1 MKKKKM
7 ILSLACLL
15 GVFGLAACS
24 GGDSDTD
31 DEIATMKGDK
41 ITVGDFY
48 DKAKTDQNSQQ
59 IVLDM
64 IISQVFMEKYGDEVS
79 DDEVNQQIKDT
90 FGDEDT
96 LEQQLEASQMSR
108 GELEETYKQ
117 SLALQEGLKD
127 HVDLTDEDLKEAW
140 DSYHPQ
146 VEAQL
151 IAVNSEDDANDV
163 KKQVDED
170 DADFG
175 EIAQENSIAPSK
187 DDDGKVNFDSTTPA
201 EEVPDE
207 VKEEAWGMDDG
218 EITDPIAVESEYGSG
233 YYILKMNKNQDKGD
247 DMDEYKDEI
256 QDVATDNKINDQ
268 EFTTKVIGEELQDA
282 NVKIKDEA
290 FSDIL
295 TQFTD
300 AAEGN
305 QEGSNSTA
313 DSATEESTEATEA
326 EDSSNE

>member
-1 MKKKKM
+1 MKKKK
-7 ILSLACLL
+7 IIFSLACLL
-15 GVFGLAACS
+15 GMTSLAACS
-24 GGDSDTD
+24 SNSDTD
-31 DEIATMKGDK
+31 DEIATMKGDN

-64 IISQVFMEKYGDEVS
+64 IISQVFTDKYGDKVS
-79 DDEVNQQIKDT
+79 DDEVDQQIKDT
-90 FGDEDT
+90 FGDEET
-96 LEQQLEASQMSR
+96 LKQQLEASQMSR
-108 GELEETYKQ
+108 KELEETYKQ

-127 HVDLTDEDLKEAW
+127 HVDLTDKDLKEAW

-151 IAVNSEDDANDV
+151 IAVSSEDEAKDV
-163 KKQVDED
+163 KKEADED

-175 EIAQENSIAPSK
+175 KIAKDNSIAPSK
-187 DDDGKVNFDSTTPA
+187 DDDGKVEFDSATPA

-207 VKEEAWGMDDG
+207 VKEKAWDMKDG
-218 EITDPIAVESEYGSG
+218 DISDPIAVNSDYGTG
-233 YYILKMNKNQDKGD
+233 YYILKMNKNQDKGN
-247 DMDEYKDEI
+247 DMDKYKDEI
-256 QDVATDNKINDQ
+256 QEIATDNKTNDQ

-282 NVKIKDEA
+282 NVKVKDEA

-300 AAEGN
+300 AAEGKQN
-305 QEGSNSTA
+305 EDTNST
-313 DSATEESTEATEA
+313 DSANEESTDAAETEESS
-326 EDSSNE
+326 D